1 MEQDVEVR
9 DPQAYAVIGAA
20 MEVHSVLGHG
30 FLENVYQ
37 EAMECELKERGIPYE
52 REFQLPIQYKK
63 TQVACAYRADFV
75 CFDTVVVELKA
86 LRVMSGTEKKQI
98 LNYLKASG
106 YRRGLVLNFGAD
118 RLQYDRYAL

>member
-1 MEQDVEVR
+1 MEHEIEER
-9 DPQAYAVIGAA
+9 DPQTYAVIGAA

-37 EAMECELKERGIPYE
+37 EALECELKERGIPFQ
-52 REFQLPIQYKK
+52 REFELPIHYKT
-63 TQVACAYRADFV
+63 TQLACFYRADFV
-75 CFDTVVVELKA
+75 CFGNVVVELKA

-106 YRRGLVLNFGAD
+106 FHRGLVLNFGTD
-118 RLQYDRYAL
+118 RLQYDRYVL